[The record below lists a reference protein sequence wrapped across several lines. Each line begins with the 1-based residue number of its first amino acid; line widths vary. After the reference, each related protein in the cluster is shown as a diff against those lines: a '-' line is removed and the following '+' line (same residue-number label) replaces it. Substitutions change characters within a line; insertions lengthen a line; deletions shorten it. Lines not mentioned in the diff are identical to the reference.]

1 MDGHEFGQT
10 PGYSEGQ
17 GSLVCCSPWDCE
29 ELDTTWQQN
38 NNSKKVTVRTRS
50 LLGCFQN
57 GPLACHQRS
66 DSAEGQTY
74 SVETHSSRGT
84 EVSQDSLESW
94 MRKLDLEA

>member
-1 MDGHEFGQT
+1 MDMNLGKLRDIVKDRGAWCAAVHGIVKSWT
-10 PGYSEGQ
+10 RLGNR
-17 GSLVCCSPWDCE
+17 
-29 ELDTTWQQN
+29 TTTA
-38 NNSKKVTVRTRS
+38 KKVTVRTRS
-50 LLGCFQN
+50 LFGCFQN

-74 SVETHSSRGT
+74 SVETQSSRGT